1 MCINMEEEGSAYT
14 TLDTHTQEYK
24 NEGADGKRG

>member
-1 MCINMEEEGSAYT
+1 MEEEGSAYT